1 MKVLKKI
8 KYSEDVDILTI
19 QLSNKKV
26 DDSYDTEYGIVSV
39 AEDGEPILLEIF
51 NANKFLKDLNRAI
64 PKNIQRELWS
74 SSSSVAVPYRIK

>member
-19 QLSNKKV
+19 QLSDKKV

-74 SSSSVAVPYRIK
+74 RSSSVAVPHRIK